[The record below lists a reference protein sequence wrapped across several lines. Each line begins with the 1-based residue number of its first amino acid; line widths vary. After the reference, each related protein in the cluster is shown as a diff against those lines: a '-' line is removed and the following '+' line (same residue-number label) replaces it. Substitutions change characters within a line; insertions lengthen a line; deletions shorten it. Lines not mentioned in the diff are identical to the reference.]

1 VLLIA
6 CANVANLLIARAVA
20 RQKEVSVRLAIGASR
35 WQLVRQLL
43 VESLVLAI
51 AGGAAGV
58 FLAIWITRSLLHFI
72 PVEGSPLLIQ
82 PEPDLR
88 VLLFSLA
95 VALLAGLIFGLLPA
109 LRATRPDLWATLK
122 DAVGSIAGSGGTVYL
137 RKGLV
142 TAQVVLSFL
151 LLFGAGLFV
160 RSLQNLKATETG
172 FRDME
177 NLITFQVSPALSGYS
192 TERVVQFFNGLLENL
207 RSTPGVKSAGIA
219 TVQLLAGDEWDSTMS
234 VEGHQSKDGEDMQA
248 FMNSVAPGY
257 FAAMGVPLLAGRDFD
272 RRDIKPESKAAIV
285 NQKFAK
291 HFFGDQNPIGRHL
304 GRGGGPKTKLDI
316 EIVGVTADSLY
327 EGPRE
332 GVRRQVFVPKYGNS
346 TGVVY
351 VRTNQD
357 SKLMFPV
364 LRDQVRKLDA
374 SIPIYEMKTLAAQ
387 LDETLLTEHLIALL
401 SAGLGLL
408 ATVLAAI
415 GLYGVMAYV
424 VARRTKEL
432 GLRMALGAESRSV
445 LWIVMREV
453 LTLLGIGLLIGLP
466 LALALGRLVAS
477 QLYGMKPNDPFIA
490 AGAVIALAL
499 VALLA
504 GFVPARRAARL
515 DPILAL
521 RYE

>member
-1 VLLIA
+1 
-6 CANVANLLIARAVA
+6 
-20 RQKEVSVRLAIGASR
+20 
-35 WQLVRQLL
+35 
-43 VESLVLAI
+43 
-51 AGGAAGV
+51 
-58 FLAIWITRSLLHFI
+58 
-72 PVEGSPLLIQ
+72 
-82 PEPDLR
+82 
-88 VLLFSLA
+88 
-95 VALLAGLIFGLLPA
+95 
-109 LRATRPDLWATLK
+109 
-122 DAVGSIAGSGGTVYL
+122 
-137 RKGLV
+137 
-142 TAQVVLSFL
+142 
-151 LLFGAGLFV
+151 
-160 RSLQNLKATETG
+160 
-172 FRDME
+172 
-177 NLITFQVSPALSGYS
+177 
-192 TERVVQFFNGLLENL
+192 L

-272 RRDIKPESKAAIV
+272 HRDIKPESKAAIV